1 MSAAVDF
8 QRRRE
13 RVAALRT
20 RLLCGFLNQ
29 HRQKTRVLRRE
40 SESVLQ
46 AAIAP
51 HTGQMSAG
59 TQRSTPSSVEWL
71 VVRVSFYGIIFFSAV
86 LIIGAVRFVVSWRNQ
101 RRVLPRP
108 AAVMPVEALYPDAWS
123 VD

>member
-1 MSAAVDF
+1 
-8 QRRRE
+8 
-13 RVAALRT
+13 
-20 RLLCGFLNQ
+20 
-29 HRQKTRVLRRE
+29 
-40 SESVLQ
+40 
-46 AAIAP
+46 
-51 HTGQMSAG
+51 MSAG

-108 AAVMPVEALYPDAWS
+108 AAVLPVEALYPDAWS